1 MAARCINAEA
11 ALNPAMAAA
20 CPPSDD
26 PCPCEGASLGRFVQ
40 PAILCLLA
48 RGEMHGYQLIE
59 DLAALPSFAG
69 QKPDVGGVY
78 RALNGMEA
86 RGHCQSRW
94 DTTSA
99 GPAKRLYQITPAG
112 IACLQRWVETL
123 GDYRASIDLLLE
135 SCDEAIRSAART
147 EPAEATGMAAGSPR
161 KNRGAPVNPV
171 IRRVRIAR

>member
-1 MAARCINAEA
+1 MTS
-11 ALNPAMAAA
+11 NPAMADPA
-20 CPPSDD
+20 CSTPDD
-26 PCPCEGASLGRFVQ
+26 PCPCDGASLGRFVQ

-59 DLAALPSFAG
+59 DLGALPSFAG

-94 DTTSA
+94 DTTNA

-112 IACLQRWVETL
+112 LACLQRWVETL
-123 GDYRASIDLLLE
+123 GDYRASIDLLLT
-135 SCDEAIRSAART
+135 SCTEAIRTAVPTAPT
-147 EPAEATGMAAGSPR
+147 TMKATGKAATPAKKSAGTAVKP
-161 KNRGAPVNPV
+161 A
-171 IRRVRIAR
+171 IRRVRIVR